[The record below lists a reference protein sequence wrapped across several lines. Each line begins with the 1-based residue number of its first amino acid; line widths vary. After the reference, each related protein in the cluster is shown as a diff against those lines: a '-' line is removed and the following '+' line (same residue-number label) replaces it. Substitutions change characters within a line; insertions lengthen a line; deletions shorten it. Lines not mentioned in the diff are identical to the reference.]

1 MNIFSPLNNKE
12 RIVEFLIAHQ
22 DEIKDKTQE
31 LRILYEAYLETQNP
45 VFRFDLKEQYEAR
58 IKQLIAFVVAD
69 NTNIPIIDVIILL
82 EKIEIEEFLNV

>member
-1 MNIFSPLNNKE
+1 MNIFAPLDNKE

-22 DEIKDKTQE
+22 EEIKEKTQE
-31 LRILYEAYLETQNP
+31 LRTLYEVYLETQNP
-45 VFRFDLKEQYEAR
+45 VFRLDLKEQYEAR
-58 IKQLIAFVVAD
+58 IRQLIAFVVSD

>member
-12 RIVEFLIAHQ
+12 RIIEFLIAHQ
-22 DEIKDKTQE
+22 EEIKDKVGE
-31 LRILYEAYLETQNP
+31 LRMLYEAYLTTQSP
-45 VFRFDLKEQYEAR
+45 AFRLDLKEQYEAR
-58 IKQLIAFVVAD
+58 IKQLIAFVVSD